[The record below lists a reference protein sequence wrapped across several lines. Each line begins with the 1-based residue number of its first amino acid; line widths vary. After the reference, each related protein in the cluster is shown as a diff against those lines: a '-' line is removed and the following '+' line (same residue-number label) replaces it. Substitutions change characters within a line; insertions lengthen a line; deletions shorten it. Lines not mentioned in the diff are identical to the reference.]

1 MASSHL
7 LFLLA
12 GWTFFDGVFSSSS
25 YISEWTSAGTRM
37 NKPTCVDIPENLTL
51 CHGIGYTQMRLP
63 NLLDHDSMS
72 EVSQQAISWVPLFNL
87 KCHPDTQLFLCSL
100 FSPVCLDRPIYPCRS
115 LCEAVKRGCEGRMST
130 YGFPWPDMVRCDKF
144 PYDNDMCITIQSQ
157 DSGETTPCTA
167 CNQAE
172 TYENIIDNFCR
183 ADFVIKTKIKKV
195 QKAKLSCKKARILK
209 LRDGNLKKDL
219 RRPTLKYANVTEC
232 CSSLSKGGNKKNRVL
247 IMGNNKNGEGLVPT
261 FIMEWRKSQA
271 FKSAIRMMKKIDC
284 NDPKIISE
292 TMLADGILSSDR
304 KRRNGG
310 HLRRRKKHQR
320 NKHEHKGNI
329 ENKPTTLAA

>member
-1 MASSHL
+1 
-7 LFLLA
+7 
-12 GWTFFDGVFSSSS
+12 
-25 YISEWTSAGTRM
+25 M

-72 EVSQQAISWVPLFNL
+72 EVSQQAVSWVPLFNL

-115 LCEAVKRGCEGRMST
+115 LCEAVKRGCEGRMRT

-183 ADFVIKTKIKKV
+183 ADFVIKTKIKKM
-195 QKAKLSCKKARILK
+195 QRAKLSCKKARILK

-219 RRPTLKYANVTEC
+219 RRPTLKYANITEC
-232 CSSLSKGGNKKNRVL
+232 CSSLSKGGNKKGRVL

-261 FIMEWRKSQA
+261 FIMEWRKSAA
-271 FKSAIRMMKKIDC
+271 FKSAVRMMKKIDC
-284 NDPKIISE
+284 SDPKIISE

-304 KRRNGG
+304 KRRNGS

-320 NKHEHKGNI
+320 NKHERKNNTDSI
-329 ENKPTTLAA
+329 ESKPTTLAA